1 MAKYKVITKDEYKEY
16 HKLRKYYVGV
26 IDKFSIL
33 KLHISRLLVATNA
46 VDYSEVTLDDI
57 MQIIMDITDDMNE
70 CSKEYE
76 KFIDSYVTNLIRK

>member
-16 HKLRKYYVGV
+16 RKLRKYYVGV

>member
-57 MQIIMDITDDMNE
+57 MQIIMDITMNE

>member
-1 MAKYKVITKDEYKEY
+1 
-16 HKLRKYYVGV
+16 
-26 IDKFSIL
+26 
-33 KLHISRLLVATNA
+33 
-46 VDYSEVTLDDI
+46 